1 MAGKRGLIMGV
12 ANERSIAW
20 GIAQA
25 LHAAGAEL
33 AFTYQ
38 GAAFG
43 KRVLPMVEKLGSKIV
58 EEADVEN
65 EESLDRLFARLKKDW
80 GRLDFVVHAIAFSDK
95 EELKGRYVDTTKA
108 NFQRSLTISC
118 YSFTE
123 IARRALPLMTEGG
136 SLITL
141 TYEGAVRVMP
151 SYNVMGV
158 AKAAPRGERALSG
171 GRSRPA
177 GRAGQRPVAGPMR
190 TLAGAVIGSAR
201 YVYRVS
207 REASPLRRNIELT
220 DVGGAALYLLSDLSA
235 GVTGTVHYVDAGYH
249 AIGMPPAGAN
259 GQKRRIV
266 PDFSRRRYPSS
277 WRAHRLRGRARG
289 QPHLDALAPTRVADS
304 IAKDAVALVARLAGD
319 IELAGEQ
326 AADRRRDLEVDVR
339 RAAGIGDRLQRAE
352 AVAAVGLRQHAA
364 IALEGRVAPLAAGL
378 ARMIVETLRVALP
391 DLDQRALDRPAVEIE
406 HAALEMKHRAHRLR
420 RLAAHLDE
428 IVVHVGG
435 KGVG

>member
-1 MAGKRGLIMGV
+1 MPDDRRPLSAAPDGGAPAVAATPDRAASKAAPLPAVPKLMAGKRGLIMGV
-12 ANERSIAW
+12 ANDRSIAW

-43 KRVLPMVEKLGSKIV
+43 KRVLPMVQKLGSSVVI
-58 EEADVEN
+58 EADVED
-65 EESLDRLFARLKKDW
+65 EASLDNLFATLKKEW

-95 EELKGRYVDTTKA
+95 EELKGRYVDTSKA

-123 IARRALPLMTEGG
+123 IARRALPLMSEGG

-141 TYEGAVRVMP
+141 TYEGSTRVMP

-158 AKAAPRGERALSG
+158 AKAALEASVRYLAADLGPQGVRVNAIS
-171 GRSRPA
+171 P
-177 GRAGQRPVAGPMR
+177 GPMR

-220 DVGGAALYLLSDLSA
+220 DVGGAALYYLSDLSA

-249 AIGMPPAGAN
+249 AMGMPPAGTN
-259 GQKRRIV
+259 GQN
-266 PDFSRRRYPSS
+266 
-277 WRAHRLRGRARG
+277 
-289 QPHLDALAPTRVADS
+289 
-304 IAKDAVALVARLAGD
+304 
-319 IELAGEQ
+319 GE
-326 AADRRRDLEVDVR
+326 
-339 RAAGIGDRLQRAE
+339 
-352 AVAAVGLRQHAA
+352 
-364 IALEGRVAPLAAGL
+364 
-378 ARMIVETLRVALP
+378 
-391 DLDQRALDRPAVEIE
+391 
-406 HAALEMKHRAHRLR
+406 
-420 RLAAHLDE
+420 
-428 IVVHVGG
+428 
-435 KGVG
+435 

>member
-1 MAGKRGLIMGV
+1 MPDDNGSKPTAFPDVTKLMAGKRGLIMGV

-43 KRVLPMVEKLGSKIV
+43 KRVIPMVEKLGSKIV
-58 EEADVEN
+58 VEADVEN
-65 EESLDRLFARLKKDW
+65 EQSLQALFSRLQRDW

-123 IARRALPLMTEGG
+123 IARLALPLMNEGG

-141 TYEGAVRVMP
+141 TYEGATRVMP

-158 AKAAPRGERALSG
+158 AKAALEASVRYLAADLGPQGVRVNALS
-171 GRSRPA
+171 
-177 GRAGQRPVAGPMR
+177 AGPMR
-190 TLAGAVIGSAR
+190 TLAGAVIGGAR

-207 REASPLRRNIELT
+207 REASPLRRNVELT

-235 GVTGTVHYVDAGYH
+235 GVTGTVHFVDAGYH
-249 AIGMPPAGAN
+249 AIGLPHDGSA
-259 GQKRRIV
+259 V
-266 PDFSRRRYPSS
+266 PSGS
-277 WRAHRLRGRARG
+277 
-289 QPHLDALAPTRVADS
+289 
-304 IAKDAVALVARLAGD
+304 
-319 IELAGEQ
+319 
-326 AADRRRDLEVDVR
+326 
-339 RAAGIGDRLQRAE
+339 GDRE
-352 AVAAVGLRQHAA
+352 
-364 IALEGRVAPLAAGL
+364 
-378 ARMIVETLRVALP
+378 
-391 DLDQRALDRPAVEIE
+391 
-406 HAALEMKHRAHRLR
+406 
-420 RLAAHLDE
+420 
-428 IVVHVGG
+428 
-435 KGVG
+435 